1 MPMTK
6 PYKLIKE
13 LGRGSFGVVHLCE
26 KNGKQF
32 ALKSYDPSPS
42 VVAAIQAGQVK
53 DEELRRRFSSEAK
66 YQSHIDQQNVVKV
79 VDSDMQATPPYFVMD
94 LAVYSLAE
102 ELQTDPTIG
111 GKPEKALFDV
121 LAGLEAIHEQ
131 GIYHRDLKPAN
142 ILKLKNTD
150 GTFRY
155 AISDFGLMKS
165 TLGDSTTLTATGAQG
180 GTQRYAAPELMINF
194 KRATVR
200 SDIFSFGV
208 ILQDLFSPNSGR
220 VPYTE
225 VQIGGAVGKV
235 ASKCTKTVAVR
246 RYGSV
251 GELRAALYEALQSE
265 PPTFGSTGE
274 QNARELLKSDSEL
287 TEQQWDQIFTLLE
300 DEDVDEK
307 SHRQIL
313 RLFTKD
319 HLTWLAANAPD
330 LLAAYGGYF
339 CDYLDDS
346 EGSLDF
352 DYCDIA
358 ADKLGW
364 LFELG
369 DVSQKARALISMMV
383 IGASHNRWYVERKF
397 FQLAGPTLPEAVAN
411 RFVTEID
418 VREILVEKHIKQ
430 IEFSINSKRDALC
443 HVLHVL
449 WATDA
454 L

>member
-1 MPMTK
+1 MTD
-6 PYKLIKE
+6 PYKLIQE
-13 LGRGSFGVVHLCE
+13 LGRGSFGIVYLCE
-26 KNGKQF
+26 KSGNQF
-32 ALKSYDPSPS
+32 ALKSYEPSPS
-42 VVAAIQAGQVK
+42 VVAAIQSGQVK

-66 YQSHIDQQNVVKV
+66 YQSHIDQQNVVRV
-79 VDSDMQATPPYFVMD
+79 VDADMQANPPYFVMD

-102 ELQTDPTIG
+102 ELQIDPTIG

-142 ILKLKNTD
+142 ILKLKNKD
-150 GTFRY
+150 GSFRY

-180 GTQRYAAPELMINF
+180 GTQRYAAPELMMNF

-251 GELRAALYEALQSE
+251 AELRAALYEALQSE
-265 PPTFGSTGE
+265 PLKFGSTGE
-274 QNARELLKSDSEL
+274 QNACELLESDSEL

-300 DEDVDEK
+300 DEDVEEK

-319 HLTWLAANAPD
+319 HLTWLAEHAPD
-330 LLAAYGGYF
+330 LLAAYSGYF
-339 CDYLDDS
+339 CDYLDDA
-346 EGSLDF
+346 EGALDF

-369 DVSQKARALISMMV
+369 DVAQRARTLISMMIV
-383 IGASHNRWYVERKF
+383 GASHNRWYVERKF
-397 FQLAGPTLPEAVAN
+397 FQLAGPALPEPVAN
-411 RFVTEID
+411 RFITEVD
-418 VREILVEKHIKQ
+418 VREIPFEKHIKQ
-430 IEFSINSKRDALC
+430 IEFSISSTRDALSPT
-443 HVLHVL
+443 LHAL
-449 WATDA
+449 WGKHA